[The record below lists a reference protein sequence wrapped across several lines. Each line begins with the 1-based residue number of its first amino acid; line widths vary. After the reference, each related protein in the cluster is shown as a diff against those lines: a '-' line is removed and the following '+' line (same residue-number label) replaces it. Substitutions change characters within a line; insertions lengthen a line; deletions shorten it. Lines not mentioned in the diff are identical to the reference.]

1 MQQQRV
7 KGAKKDIR
15 LRMVKGEN
23 IENNEIMASEA
34 CRLSREPSLAYY
46 LKLNAVTVGYLDE
59 SI

>member
-34 CRLSREPSLAYY
+34 YRLSREQYLAYY

-59 SI
+59 SV